1 MTPLEESLQ
10 RALAGGAPGGPAWLR
25 DLRERAAAG
34 FRATGL
40 PHTRMEEWR
49 FTSLQP
55 LASSPLVSA
64 DAGAA
69 GDVRAL
75 AALDRVRS
83 DDPRLVVVNG
93 RLREDLSTRG
103 RLPPGVVA
111 TSLARAWADQP
122 ELVRGR
128 LGAHAGVERHPFV
141 ALNTALMED
150 GVLLHVPAGTVVEEP
165 IQLIFVSDAAGAATM
180 CHPRVLIVAGEGAR
194 VTVAERWLGRP
205 DDLYLAN
212 GVAEIVLA
220 DGAQV
225 EHYSLQDHGARAFHF
240 GAIFSEQGAGAKL
253 RLHGLA
259 LGARLCRT
267 EIHSR
272 LTGEGATIDLSGLAM
287 LSGDQLSD
295 VHSVVEH
302 AAPRCETVESYKA
315 ILDGHSRGVFAGRI
329 RVLPGAQKTQAFQQ
343 SSSLLLSE
351 DALIDTMPQLEIF
364 ADDVKCGHGG
374 SVGQLDAAALFY
386 LRTRGLDEAA
396 ARSLLIYGFASEMVD
411 RVGPPSLRAQA
422 RALVAA
428 RLPGGAKLLEAA

>member
-1 MTPLEESLQ
+1 MTPLEESLHQ
-10 RALAGGAPGGPAWLR
+10 ALAAGVAGGPAWLR
-25 DLRERAAAG
+25 EGRERGAAS

-40 PHTRMEEWR
+40 PNTRMEEWR
-49 FTSLQP
+49 FTSLQQ
-55 LASSPLVSA
+55 LASSSLV
-64 DAGAA
+64 AA
-69 GDVRAL
+69 GPEPSGDVEPL
-75 AALDRVRS
+75 AQLAKIPEG
-83 DDPRLVVVNG
+83 DPRFVLVNG
-93 RLREDLSTRG
+93 RLREELSSRG
-103 RLPPGVVA
+103 RLPRAVVA
-111 TSLARAWADQP
+111 SGLARAWVEQP

-128 LGAHAGVERHPFV
+128 LGAHATVERHPFV

-150 GVLLHVPAGTVVEEP
+150 GILLHVPAGTVVEEP
-165 IQLIFVSDAAGAATM
+165 IHLIFVSDAAGTLAM
-180 CHPRVLIVAGEGAR
+180 SHPRVLVVAGEGAR
-194 VTVAERWLGRP
+194 FTVAEHWLGRP
-205 DDLYLAN
+205 DDLYVAN

-225 EHYSLQDHGARAFHF
+225 EHYSLQSHGPRAFHF

-253 RLHGLA
+253 RLHALA
-259 LGARLCRT
+259 LGARLSRN

-272 LTGEGATIDLSGLAM
+272 LAGEGATIDLTGLAM

-302 AAPRCETVESYKA
+302 AVPRCETVESYKA

-386 LRTRGLDEAA
+386 LRTRGLDEVA
-396 ARSLLIYGFASEMVD
+396 ARSLLIYGFAAEMVD
-411 RVGPPSLRAQA
+411 RIGPAALRTRA

-428 RLPGGAKLLEAA
+428 RLPGGAQILEAA